1 MYTLSLGRADT
12 LAETPFQTARREAW
26 EEIGLPNID
35 SPLPGP
41 FAVEH
46 LCEMPANLAKTE
58 LVVRPCIALLHAHDE
73 RTGESADPEVSL
85 IPKLD
90 AREVAAVFTAPF
102 EQFLSMRDE
111 GLAHPPDW
119 YQGSWSSWHNSNWRS
134 KSIHHTSRSS
144 VTFNS
149 MRVRSMSVDPL
160 GLASDVCV
168 FFSFIFFELRGDF
181 ADPWFLSLHPSLA
194 NYI

>member
-1 MYTLSLGRADT
+1 MYKLSLGRADT

-26 EEIGLPNID
+26 EEIGLPNIG

-102 EQFLSMRDE
+102 KQFLSMRDE

-119 YQGSWSSWHNSNWRS
+119 YRGSWSSWHSSNWRS
-134 KSIHHTSRSS
+134 KSIYHTFRSS
-144 VTFNS
+144 VNVKP
-149 MRVRSMSVDPL
+149 MRVRSM
-160 GLASDVCV
+160 
-168 FFSFIFFELRGDF
+168 
-181 ADPWFLSLHPSLA
+181 
-194 NYI
+194 